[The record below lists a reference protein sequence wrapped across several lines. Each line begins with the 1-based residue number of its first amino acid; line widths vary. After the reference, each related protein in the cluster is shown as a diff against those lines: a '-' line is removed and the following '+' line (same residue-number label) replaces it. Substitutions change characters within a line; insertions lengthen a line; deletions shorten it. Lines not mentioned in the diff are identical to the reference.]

1 MQRRG
6 PTSNKST
13 VAPSRSFP
21 KQSTVI
27 ALLHSSD
34 GLPNKAL
41 QQTGLSLAFGS
52 LWRPQ
57 LNAATL
63 GRLGE
68 HLAVRFG
75 IHAQRP

>member
-1 MQRRG
+1 M
-6 PTSNKST
+6 
-13 VAPSRSFP
+13 
-21 KQSTVI
+21 I